1 MIYMK
6 KFAYRPN
13 RQAYKDYNGILGIV
27 VGISEQRESN
37 GGLLYEVKCADC
49 GEIHLR
55 NAKHLKLGMKYQ
67 KCIEYRPPNYTG
79 IEKYDALIRRKYGI
93 TKEQYD
99 NLLQQQGGGCAICGR
114 TEEPDGRKLSI
125 DHDHNTGDVRGIL
138 CNNCNNGLGSFGD
151 DIEGMHKAINYL
163 QNPPFKNALAR

>member
-1 MIYMK
+1 MK

-55 NAKHLKLGMKYQ
+55 NAKHLKLEMKYQ

>member
-1 MIYMK
+1 MK

-49 GEIHLR
+49 NEIHLR

-93 TKEQYD
+93 TKKQYD

>member
-1 MIYMK
+1 MK

-13 RQAYKDYNGILGIV
+13 RQSYKDYNGILGIV

-55 NAKHLKLGMKYQ
+55 NSKHLKLGMKYQ

-99 NLLQQQGGGCAICGR
+99 KLLQQQGGGCAICGR